1 MPAAT
6 PVLPMSNPHDDLLDL
21 LMDLQHDLGKYIR
34 MPLGFL
40 PANASDE
47 EVHRALDKALLK
59 TRATPSGTRSA
70 RGLWMAFCAVA
81 RPMLDGEPLFADL
94 ERAVDRALAWESH
107 ALAQPGPLPRPA
119 LEADLSAVAP
129 AIRALI
135 QHLQQS

>member
-1 MPAAT
+1 MPPTVDAQ
-6 PVLPMSNPHDDLLDL
+6 LDL

-47 EVHRALDKALLK
+47 EVHRALDKALLR
-59 TRATPSGTRSA
+59 TRQTPLGNRSA
-70 RGLWMAFCAVA
+70 RDLWTAFCAEA
-81 RPMLDGEPLFADL
+81 PAALKSQALFADL
-94 ERAVDRALAWESH
+94 ERAVDRALAWEKH

-119 LEADLSAVAP
+119 LEADLNAVGP

-135 QHLQQS
+135 NHLQS